1 MTITS
6 TLAPTVAIRVHR
18 VVRIAL
24 TVFLSI
30 LFVLVVQDLIKHIQI
45 YRGISNSNVA
55 LYELEIVY
63 HRSVWLAL
71 IFAAT
76 LLAAFQ
82 KYPTILAVL
91 VTLFAT
97 EYISLSMYPRIIG
110 HEFRPAPPI
119 LQGRFAPHPL
129 LQAVLSL
136 GRYGRGTHDAE
147 GYRVTLNLNKTPN
160 AKRVFVYGASTTYDS
175 DDLISDDLTWSS
187 VLSEQLGRD
196 YIVENHG
203 VPGYSTVQHIIQVL
217 FEFRSEHPT
226 CAVFYVGGT
235 DLQESNLT
243 DLKPDYSD
251 FLMVKLR
258 NMATPHLGL
267 IQRRSALLSL
277 LGELDH
283 RTFIPSGRVSHE
295 YDQRLSQI
303 YRQNIKL
310 IAIITQSFGV
320 KPIFVPEIWNEQRLT
335 ADSPT
340 ILLPYVNDSDVEKIS
355 SQMNAD
361 LEAAAKETNSV
372 YLAEPLRAN
381 WKNDDFL
388 DFAHFTAKGSRKLAG
403 SIAPRLAAECK

>member
-45 YRGISNSNVA
+45 YRGTSNGNEA
-55 LYELEIVY
+55 PYELELVY
-63 HRSVWLAL
+63 HRSVWLVL
-71 IFAAT
+71 ILTAT

-82 KYPTILAVL
+82 KFPAILAVL
-91 VTLFAT
+91 ITLFAS
-97 EYISLSMYPRIIG
+97 EYISLKMYPRIIG
-110 HEFRPAPPI
+110 HQFRPAPPI

-129 LQAVLSL
+129 LGAVLSP
-136 GRYGRGTHDAE
+136 GTYGRATHTAD
-147 GYRVTLNLNKTPN
+147 GHRTTVNLNKGPN
-160 AKRVFVYGASTTYDS
+160 AKLVFVYGSSTTYDNGVT
-175 DDLISDDLTWSS
+175 DDLTWPSA
-187 VLSEQLGRD
+187 LSGLLGRD

-203 VPGYSTVQHIIQVL
+203 VPGYSTVQNIIQVL
-217 FEFRSEHPT
+217 FDFRSAHPA

-243 DLKPDYSD
+243 HMTADYSD
-251 FLMVKLR
+251 FLLVKLR
-258 NMATPHLGL
+258 NMAALHLGL

-277 LGELDH
+277 LSELDYG
-283 RTFIPSGRVSHE
+283 TFIPSGRVSHE

-320 KPIFVPEIWNEQRLT
+320 KPIFVPEIWNDQRLT

-340 ILLPYVNDSDVEKIS
+340 ILLPYINDSDVEKIS
-355 SQMNAD
+355 SQMDAD

-381 WKNDDFL
+381 WENADFL
-388 DFAHFTAKGSRKLAG
+388 DYAHFTAKGSRKLAS
-403 SIAPRLAAECK
+403 SIAPRIAAECK